1 MNGWTQTMSAGPL
14 LSIAAVAVLSLLV
27 LIIRFKMHA
36 FLALMLVSL
45 LTALATQIPIDAI
58 VPTLVNSFGGTL
70 GAVALLVGL
79 GAMLGKLVEHSGGAK
94 ALSDKMIE
102 VFGEKRA
109 PFALGIASLL
119 MGFPIFFDAGLI
131 VMLPIIFA
139 VSRRLGG
146 PILLYAMPAA
156 AAFSVMHVS
165 LPPHPGPVSASEL
178 YNANLGLLL
187 LTGVIIAFPL
197 WWISGYMWG
206 KVVAKRHPFPLSKGL
221 FGDISD

>member
-79 GAMLGKLVEHSGGAK
+79 GAMLGKLVEHSGA
-94 ALSDKMIE
+94 
-102 VFGEKRA
+102 
-109 PFALGIASLL
+109 
-119 MGFPIFFDAGLI
+119 
-131 VMLPIIFA
+131 
-139 VSRRLGG
+139 RRR
-146 PILLYAMPAA
+146 
-156 AAFSVMHVS
+156 F
-165 LPPHPGPVSASEL
+165 
-178 YNANLGLLL
+178 
-187 LTGVIIAFPL
+187 LT
-197 WWISGYMWG
+197 
-206 KVVAKRHPFPLSKGL
+206 K
-221 FGDISD
+221 